1 MKNKIKN
8 AFNKIAL
15 FWDAQKHNFYFGM
28 VLCMLFI
35 VGISYCM
42 PEILGLLLAP
52 VFSAIVYFLIWMFN
66 CRKKYDKKTF
76 LENNLTAFAGSL
88 WTLLFALI

>member
-8 AFNKIAL
+8 TINGFAL

-35 VGISYCM
+35 VNIPSCIPEMLGIFLS
-42 PEILGLLLAP
+42 P
-52 VFSAIVYFLIWMFN
+52 VFSAIVYFLIWLFN
-66 CRKKYDKKTF
+66 CRKKYNKKTF

-88 WTLLFALI
+88 WTLLFALL